1 MMSKEFYCGLEET
14 AVFLQEVLRELD
26 IDSEI
31 FTIDGEYMVEVEK
44 C

>member
-14 AVFLQEVLRELD
+14 AEFLKEVLRELD

-31 FTIDGEYMVEVEK
+31 FTIDGEYIVEVK
-44 C
+44 GC